1 MPRTMARHHIVTAV
15 FCALARVVAVDIVGR
30 GGSDYLAK
38 PELYGYPL
46 YVADM
51 IAFVQGLELSDIDWV
66 GTSMGS
72 LR

>member
-1 MPRTMARHHIVTAV
+1 M
-15 FCALARVVAVDIVGR
+15 ARVVAVDIVGR